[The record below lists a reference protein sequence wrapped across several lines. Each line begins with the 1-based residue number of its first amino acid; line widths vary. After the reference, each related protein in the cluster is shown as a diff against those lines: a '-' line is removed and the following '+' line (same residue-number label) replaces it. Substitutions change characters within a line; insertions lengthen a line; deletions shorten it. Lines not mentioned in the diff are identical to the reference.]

1 MSWAQLGVW
10 GRAPG
15 GEGGDR
21 GCWAVPGWACLGVP
35 QEAPRSYHLCRQV
48 AAQYELVHQ
57 AMIQPPVC
65 NYVPFPW
72 TTLVHVKAKHF
83 HSLAHYHAAV
93 ALCDSPRECPAPRA
107 CVPAETLV

>member
-1 MSWAQLGVW
+1 M
-10 GRAPG
+10 
-15 GEGGDR
+15 
-21 GCWAVPGWACLGVP
+21 PGWACLGVP
-35 QEAPRSYHLCRQV
+35 QEAPRSCHLCRQV

-65 NYVPFPW
+65 SYVPFPW

-83 HSLAHYHAAV
+83 RSLAHYHAAV

-107 CVPAETLV
+107 CVPAEALVWRGSQPSLTPSS